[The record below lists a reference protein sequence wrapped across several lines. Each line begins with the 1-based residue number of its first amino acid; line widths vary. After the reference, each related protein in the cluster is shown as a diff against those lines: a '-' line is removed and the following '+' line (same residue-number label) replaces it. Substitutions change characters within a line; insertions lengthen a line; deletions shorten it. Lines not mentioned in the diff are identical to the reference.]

1 MIEVYTDGACAGNPG
16 KGAAAFVMLI
26 DGKLEKEGVKAFRH
40 TTNNRMEMLAILMA
54 LEELNARDLTRSL
67 KDEIIIHS
75 DSNLVV
81 SAFNSKW
88 LENWKR
94 NNWIKSDKNPVL
106 NKDIWKLIDPIN
118 QIVKPKYKW
127 VKGHAGIE
135 YNERCDELATG
146 AITEAEMNNSFLIDE
161 IYEKENNVKI
171 KDDLFSKPKSEE
183 NTIITPTKETKVV
196 ATKKVIKAEVPAE
209 LVHNNLID
217 FEIKGNKVEIKLTQ
231 SNFTTTELSI
241 LLEEIILINRLMH
254 K

>member
-1 MIEVYTDGACAGNPG
+1 MIEIYTDGACAGNPG
-16 KGAAAFVMLI
+16 KGAAAYVLLI
-26 DGKLEKEGVKAFRH
+26 DGKVEMEGVRAFRY

-54 LEELNARDLTRSL
+54 LEELNSRNLTHSI
-67 KDEIIIHS
+67 KNEIIIHS

-94 NNWIKSDKNPVL
+94 NNWIKSDKKPVL

-118 QIVKPKYKW
+118 QIVRPKYKW

-146 AITEAEMNNSFLIDE
+146 AITNAEMNNSFLIDE
-161 IYEKENNVKI
+161 YYENENKFPKN
-171 KDDLFSKPKSEE
+171 DDLFSEQ
-183 NTIITPTKETKVV
+183 KETKDKKLTP
-196 ATKKVIKAEVPAE
+196 APKVIKNEVPKE

-217 FEIKGNKVEIKLTQ
+217 FEIKGKEVEIKFTK
-231 SNFTTTELSI
+231 SVFTTADLSL
-241 LLEEIILINRLMH
+241 LLEEIILINRLLH

>member
-1 MIEVYTDGACAGNPG
+1 MIEIYTDGACAGNPG
-16 KGAAAFVMLI
+16 KGAAAYVLLI
-26 DGKLEKEGVKAFRH
+26 DGKLEMEGVRAFRY

-54 LEELNARDLTRSL
+54 LEELNSRSL
-67 KDEIIIHS
+67 TFSIKNEIIIHS

-94 NNWIKSDKNPVL
+94 SNWIKSDKKPVL
-106 NKDIWKLIDPIN
+106 NKDIWKLIDPLN
-118 QIVKPKYKW
+118 QIIRPKYKW

-146 AITEAEMNNSFLIDE
+146 AITNAEMNNSFLIDE
-161 IYEKENNVKI
+161 YYENENKFLKN
-171 KDDLFSKPKSEE
+171 DDLFFEQKDSEH
-183 NTIITPTKETKVV
+183 KETKD
-196 ATKKVIKAEVPAE
+196 KKPTSAPKIIKTEIPKE

-217 FEIKGNKVEIKLTQ
+217 FEIKNGKVEMKLTQ
-231 SNFTTTELSI
+231 SSFTTSELSI
-241 LLEEIILINRLMH
+241 LLEEIILINRLMY

>member
-26 DGKLEKEGVKAFRH
+26 DGKIEKEGVRAFRH

-54 LEELNARDLTRSL
+54 LEELNSRNLTHSI
-67 KDEIIIHS
+67 KDEIIINS

-106 NKDIWKLIDPIN
+106 NKDIWKLIDPVN
-118 QIVKPKYKW
+118 QIIRPKYKW

-161 IYEKENNVKI
+161 IYEKENNVNAKSNLFSEQKPI
-171 KDDLFSKPKSEE
+171 KDVKIAPVPK
-183 NTIITPTKETKVV
+183 V
-196 ATKKVIKAEVPAE
+196 KKTERPEE

-231 SNFTTTELSI
+231 SSFTTSELSV
-241 LLEEIILINRLMH
+241 LLEEIILINRLLH